1 MEKQIM
7 EDLDLKIR
15 TIKSKSGNEIEY
27 FVDEIVKKLEKI
39 KHLEPKL
46 RSYLEKASIYIKEDY
61 QKFLNV
67 ILLSCILEDIGGQM
81 LPFVRNSNIEKVK
94 SICRKRSLNYN
105 QLVDVTSYT
114 DEILEIINSITD
126 DK

>member
-1 MEKQIM
+1 M
-7 EDLDLKIR
+7 EDLDLEIR
-15 TIKSKSGNEIEY
+15 TIKSKSENEIEY

-46 RSYLEKASIYIKEDY
+46 RSYLEKASIYIKEDH

>member
-1 MEKQIM
+1 M

>member
-1 MEKQIM
+1 M

-15 TIKSKSGNEIEY
+15 TIKSKSENEIEY
-27 FVDEIVKKLEKI
+27 FIDEIITKLEKI

-46 RSYLEKASIYIKEDY
+46 RSYLEKASVYIKEDH

>member
-1 MEKQIM
+1 M

-15 TIKSKSGNEIEY
+15 TIKSKSENEIEY

-46 RSYLEKASIYIKEDY
+46 RSYLEKASIYIKEDH

>member
-15 TIKSKSGNEIEY
+15 TIKSKSENEIEY

-46 RSYLEKASIYIKEDY
+46 RSYLEKASIYIKEDH

>member
-1 MEKQIM
+1 M

-15 TIKSKSGNEIEY
+15 TIKSKSENEIEY
-27 FVDEIVKKLEKI
+27 FIDEIVTKLEKI
-39 KHLEPKL
+39 KHLEPEL
-46 RSYLEKASIYIKEDY
+46 RSYLKKANVYIKEDH

-81 LPFVRNSNIEKVK
+81 LPFIRNSNIEKVK

-105 QLVDVTSYT
+105 QLVDLTSYT
-114 DEILEIINSITD
+114 DEILGIINSVTD

>member
-1 MEKQIM
+1 M

-15 TIKSKSGNEIEY
+15 TIKSKSENEIEY
-27 FVDEIVKKLEKI
+27 FIDEIVIKLERI
-39 KHLEPKL
+39 KHLEPEL
-46 RSYLEKASIYIKEDY
+46 RLYLEKASVYIKEDH
-61 QKFLNV
+61 QKFLNI
-67 ILLSCILEDIGGQM
+67 ILLSCILADIRSQM

-105 QLVDVTSYT
+105 QLVDVTAYA